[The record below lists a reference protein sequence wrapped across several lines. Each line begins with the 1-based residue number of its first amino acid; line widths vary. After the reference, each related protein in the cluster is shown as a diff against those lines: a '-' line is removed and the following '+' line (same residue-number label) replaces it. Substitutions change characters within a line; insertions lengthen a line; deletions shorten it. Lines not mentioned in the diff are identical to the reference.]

1 MELNSLDRLN
11 LELLR
16 TFSVAAR
23 APTFAAASRVRGV
36 TVSAISQQVKS
47 LEGQLG
53 LALFERRGR
62 RVTLTSAGLALS
74 NELETHLGQLALAL
88 ERATNAHARVEGLV
102 TLGGPRT
109 FGGFYVLP
117 RLTKLLRERPGLRVD
132 QRFEVPS
139 VLEKQLVD
147 GALDLAV
154 MSRPPEAPGLDAT
167 VLTTE
172 TFVAVAAP
180 SLLKRLPVARTEA
193 ALREWPWLAFDADLA
208 MHAPWWRASF
218 GRAAVPPK
226 RLVAAA
232 ASLEHLQAFA
242 EAGIGAVVLPDYL
255 VGSALTARRL
265 VHVHPSTPG
274 RTPRAATNTLFL
286 VSRRGAPLTA
296 RLLAVRRAL
305 LERG

>member
-1 MELNSLDRLN
+1 MELNNLDRLN

-23 APTFAAASRVRGV
+23 TPTFAAASRVRGV

-47 LEGQLG
+47 LEAQLG
-53 LALFERRGR
+53 LALFERHGR

-74 NELETHLGQLALAL
+74 TELETHLGQLALAL
-88 ERATNAHARVEGLV
+88 ERATHAHTRVEGLV

-139 VLEKQLVD
+139 VLEQQLVD

-154 MSRPPEAPGLDAT
+154 MSRPPEAPGLEAV

-172 TFVAVAAP
+172 TFIAVAAP
-180 SLLKRLPVARTEA
+180 SLLKRLPPARTEA
-193 ALREWPWLAFDADLA
+193 ALREWPWLAFDSDLA

-226 RLVAAA
+226 RLVAAV

-242 EAGIGAVVLPDYL
+242 EAGLGAVVLPDYL
-255 VGSALTARRL
+255 LGPALAERRL
-265 VHVHPSTPG
+265 VRVHPSTPG
-274 RTPRAATNTLFL
+274 RARVATNTLFL
-286 VSRRGAPLTA
+286 VARRGVPLTA
-296 RLLAVRRAL
+296 RLTAVRQAL
-305 LERG
+305 LDQR

>member
-1 MELNSLDRLN
+1 MELNNIDRLN

-16 TFSVAAR
+16 TFAVAAR
-23 APTFAAASRVRGV
+23 APTFAAASRIRGV
-36 TVSAISQQVKS
+36 TVSAISQQVKT
-47 LEGQLG
+47 LEAQLG

-88 ERATNAHARVEGLV
+88 ERATNAHSKVEGLV

-139 VLEKQLVD
+139 VLERQLVD

-154 MSRPPEAPGLDAT
+154 LSRPPEAAGLETT

-180 SLLKRLPVARTEA
+180 ALLRRLPAARTEA
-193 ALREWPWLAFDADLA
+193 ALREWPWLAFDSDLA

-218 GRAAVPPK
+218 GRAATPPR
-226 RLVAAA
+226 RLVAAV

-242 EAGIGAVVLPDYL
+242 EAALGAVVLPDYL
-255 VGSALTARRL
+255 VGPALSARRL
-265 VHVHPSTPG
+265 VRVYPSAPG
-274 RTPRAATNTLFL
+274 RAAREATNTLFL
-286 VSRRGAPLTA
+286 VSRRGAPPTA
-296 RLLAVRRAL
+296 RLLAVREAL
-305 LERG
+305 RSPA